1 MESILTSTK
10 KLAGLT
16 EDYEHF
22 DPDIVMY
29 INSVFLVLWQLGVGP
44 STGFSIEDESA
55 IWEDF
60 IPDNAFLRQTVK
72 AYMGSKVR
80 LKFDPPTN
88 SALLEALK
96 ADIAESEWRLSTA
109 AFELKGSG
117 DVT

>member
-16 EDYEHF
+16 EEYDHF
-22 DPDIVMY
+22 DPDIIMY
-29 INSVFLVLWQLGVGP
+29 INSVFLVLKQIGVGP
-44 STGFSIEDESA
+44 SEGFVIYDGVS

-60 IPDNAFLRQTVK
+60 ISDNELMREACK

-88 SALLEALK
+88 STLLQALK
-96 ADIAESEWRLSTA
+96 DSIAEMECRLRDEA
-109 AFELKGSG
+109 EL
-117 DVT
+117 T